1 MDKKSVIGFVA
12 IALILMVW
20 MYMNTPNP
28 EELQRQKPVDTTH
41 VQNDIKKTLPEKKA
55 VEEPPPASPLK
66 RNKPLVANLD
76 SVYGAYFAHLA
87 KGVEKTVT
95 IETDKFIVVFSS
107 KGGGIHRF
115 ILKDFFTWNKNPV
128 QLIDWKRGS
137 DFHLLFSTSEG
148 KVIDTRELYF
158 RFDKIKEGDTL
169 RLTGSDSISFELV
182 LPVVGDSAAIIQRFT
197 VRNGRYDVGCV
208 VEMRNMGNIIA
219 NYEYQV
225 MIHSPNLTEQRS
237 DMEAT
242 YAEAYA
248 MIGDTK
254 ESIDATSKEE
264 MEQKSFGGSVHWA
277 GIRNK
282 YFMNAVIVDKGYSA
296 DGVYLEGISVPLP
309 NEGSRKLYTASLKI
323 KYTGD
328 AREEM
333 PFLLF
338 FGPLEYDLL
347 TQYKVGLEEAM
358 SFGWAWVVRPFTEY
372 LMMPLFVFLHTFIP
386 NYGVVLVV
394 ISLLIKIVL
403 YPLTKKSMQSM
414 RKMQALQPMMSEM
427 KEKYKDEP
435 QKLNSEMM
443 KLYKEYGVNPMG
455 GCLPMVFQMPILYA
469 LFVLFNTTIELRQQP
484 FILWIKDL
492 SQPDIIFHLPE
503 KLPLIGIQDFSGL
516 AILMG
521 ITMFIQQKMSV
532 KDPRQKAMVYVM
544 PVMFTLLFNGFPAGL
559 NLYYFMFNLLSIGQQ
574 WLINKRHEDEPLR
587 KVNKKKKKTRK
598 KGWLENAMAEMQRKA
613 DAQKKGKRK

>member
-1 MDKKSVIGFVA
+1 MDKKSVIGFIA

-28 EELQRQKPVDTTH
+28 EEIQRHEQIDTTTAQKAVEKPV
-41 VQNDIKKTLPEKKA
+41 PEKK
-55 VEEPPPASPLK
+55 EIERKKPPPIQEKHKAS
-66 RNKPLVANLD
+66 ASDID
-76 SVYGAYFAHLA
+76 SVYGSYFAHLA
-87 KGVEKTVT
+87 KGEEKTFTV
-95 IETDKFIVVFSS
+95 ETDKFIVVFSS

-115 ILKDFFTWNKNPV
+115 ILKKFFTWNKNPV
-128 QLIDWKRGS
+128 QLIDWQRGT
-137 DFHLLFSTSEG
+137 DFHLLFSTVEG
-148 KVIDTRELYF
+148 KVIDTRELFF
-158 RFDKIKEGDTL
+158 RFENIPDKDTV
-169 RLTGSDSISFELV
+169 RLTGNDSLSFELV
-182 LPVVGDSAAIIQRFT
+182 LPVIDDSAKIIQRFT

-208 VEMRNMGNIIA
+208 VDMRNMGDIIA

-254 ESIDATSKEE
+254 ESIDATSMEE
-264 MEQKSFGGSVHWA
+264 VEKKSFGGRVHWA
-277 GIRNK
+277 GVRNK
-282 YFMNAVIVDKGYSA
+282 YFMNAIIVDKGYNA
-296 DGVYLEGISVPLP
+296 DGVYLEGISIPLP
-309 NEGSRKLYTASLKI
+309 NEGKRKVYTASLKI
-323 KYTGD
+323 KYTGET
-328 AREEM
+328 REEV

-338 FGPLEYDLL
+338 FGPLQYNLL
-347 TQYKVGLEEAM
+347 REYKVGLEEAM

-394 ISLLIKIVL
+394 ISILIKIVL
-403 YPLTKKSMQSM
+403 YPLTKTSMQSM

-492 SQPDIIFHLPE
+492 SQPDIIFHLPD

-532 KDPRQKAMVYVM
+532 KDPRQKSMVYIM
-544 PVMFTLLFNGFPAGL
+544 PVMFTLLFNGFPSGL

-574 WLINKRHEDEPLR
+574 WMINKRHEDEPLK
-587 KVNKKKKKTRK
+587 KVKKKKKKNK
-598 KGWLENAMAEMQRKA
+598 KRGWLENAMAEMQKKA
-613 DAQKKGKRK
+613 NTQKKGKR